1 MDQTLSQL
9 AKKTDTLKCWV
20 IQVWSVNLVDRRWPN
35 NWNKLD
41 VNSRMLILKNNGDI
55 NPSEDLSRGFHRY
68 WLFSQS
74 DYGSPSEIRKPAKV
88 FYQAMVS
95 KQEKQ
100 FNKFLKGV
108 LKLMWTYRYK
118 KLCRYLSVIICE
130 SGDLSNY
137 GSWLILEWFRKNY
150 NNKHEFMI
158 HNILFFSMT

>member
-1 MDQTLSQL
+1 MLSDTSLICQLGWPPL
-9 AKKTDTLKCWV
+9 AK
-20 IQVWSVNLVDRRWPN
+20 VWPPN
-35 NWNKLD
+35 NWVKLD

-55 NPSEDLSRGFHRY
+55 NPSEDLSRGFIRY

-100 FNKFLKGV
+100 FNKFLKDV

-118 KLCRYLSVIICE
+118 KLFRYLSVIICE
-130 SGDLSNY
+130 SGYFTQLWLLVSDLFAVLPILYCWAKYIFSN
-137 GSWLILEWFRKNY
+137 GLK
-150 NNKHEFMI
+150 
-158 HNILFFSMT
+158 